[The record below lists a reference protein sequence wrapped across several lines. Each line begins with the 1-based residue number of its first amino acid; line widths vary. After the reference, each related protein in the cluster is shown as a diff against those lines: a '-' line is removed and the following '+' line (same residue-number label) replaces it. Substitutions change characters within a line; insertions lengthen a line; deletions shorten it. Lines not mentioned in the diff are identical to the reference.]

1 MTIRH
6 TASRLTQAFVEEAA
20 RVPRVRV
27 LLNRRYKREFDVASG
42 RVRIFHGIYADFA
55 AARVDIPVGRLQ
67 GHDSEVAA
75 LRLADARLRVY
86 PFDYPIM
93 FWLEKLLPNCRL
105 LFDLG
110 GGVGISYFGY
120 RKFLNYRADMRWLVN
135 ELPAPAAL
143 GRRIARQED
152 AEALAFTTSLEELP
166 SADVLLAAG
175 SLQLIENPFEHL
187 RSVARL
193 PEHILI
199 NKVPLG
205 TMPSAV
211 TLHNMGPALCPYHL
225 FNRAHFMAS
234 LEALGYELV
243 DEWATP
249 DLSARIPYFSD
260 YSIRAYTGFYW
271 RRTQQA
277 R

>member
-6 TASRLTQAFVEEAA
+6 TAARLAQAFVEEAA
-20 RVPRVRV
+20 SIPQVRAA
-27 LLNRRYKREFDVASG
+27 LNRRYKREFDVASG
-42 RVRIFHGIYADFA
+42 CVRIFHGIYPDFPA
-55 AARVDIPVGRLQ
+55 AQSDIPVGRLQ

-75 LRLADARLRVY
+75 LRLADARHRIF

-93 FWLEKLLPNCRL
+93 FWLEKLLPTCRL

-120 RKFLNYRADMRWLVN
+120 RRFLKYPPGMRWLVN

-143 GRRIARQED
+143 GVRIARQEE
-152 AEALAFTTSLEELP
+152 AEALGFTTSLEELP
-166 SADVLLAAG
+166 GADILLAAG
-175 SLQLIENPFEHL
+175 SLQLIDQPFEHL
-187 RSVARL
+187 RSVVRL
-193 PEHILI
+193 PRHILI
-199 NKVPLG
+199 NKVPAG
-205 TMPSAV
+205 TTVAAV

-225 FNRAHFMAS
+225 FNRSQFMTGF
-234 LEALGYELV
+234 EALGYELV

-249 DLSARIPYFSD
+249 DLSARIPYFPE

-271 RRTQQA
+271 RRS
-277 R
+277 